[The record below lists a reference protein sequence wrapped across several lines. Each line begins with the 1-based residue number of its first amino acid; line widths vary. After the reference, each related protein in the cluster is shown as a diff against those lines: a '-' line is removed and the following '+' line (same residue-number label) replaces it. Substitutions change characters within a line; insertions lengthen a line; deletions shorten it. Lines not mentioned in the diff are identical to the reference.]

1 MSCFCSIMFFSV
13 STDEANLFLDLCL
26 LEQGLFF
33 RSRHHAHSVDNPD
46 LLRRACWCCT
56 LDILTGNVT
65 QRLPCIVQGWRPWQC
80 VSCASSKPAASLWW
94 VHCIVYP
101 TCAQSLVCFVVRFS
115 CSNSVSC
122 LSFVLVI
129 MTCSF
134 TSFPPTPHP
143 TPILCMCVCV
153 CANVCVFRLRY
164 IYAHA
169 AGIDIVMLFCWRRN
183 LCGLLCTGWGWG
195 CVNTWK
201 CVSVS
206 IDILC
211 TCCWYGCCFAEEETC
226 AHSVWVCSCVFV
238 VCCVCRLNFSALAM
252 RRRASRALS
261 TTTCISLWTGSWGYD
276 IVSFPYVGKERG
288 SCLVQDWDL
297 GMWRDGV
304 EGGRYGGVGVERW
317 SSLSG
322 WRGRRYGGEFRSWFQ
337 FYWREKFSAVI
348 LQIRFWLLF
357 YWYVFSC

>member
-26 LEQGLFF
+26 LKQGLFF
-33 RSRHHAHSVDNPD
+33 RSRHHAHSADNPD

-101 TCAQSLVCFVVRFS
+101 TCAQSLVCFMVRFS

-143 TPILCMCVCV
+143 TPI
-153 CANVCVFRLRY
+153 
-164 IYAHA
+164 
-169 AGIDIVMLFCWRRN
+169 
-183 LCGLLCTGWGWG
+183 
-195 CVNTWK
+195 
-201 CVSVS
+201 
-206 IDILC
+206 
-211 TCCWYGCCFAEEETC
+211 
-226 AHSVWVCSCVFV
+226 
-238 VCCVCRLNFSALAM
+238 
-252 RRRASRALS
+252 
-261 TTTCISLWTGSWGYD
+261 
-276 IVSFPYVGKERG
+276 P
-288 SCLVQDWDL
+288 CLIITPCHD
-297 GMWRDGV
+297 
-304 EGGRYGGVGVERW
+304 
-317 SSLSG
+317 
-322 WRGRRYGGEFRSWFQ
+322 
-337 FYWREKFSAVI
+337 K
-348 LQIRFWLLF
+348 
-357 YWYVFSC
+357 